1 MEPAETQPPY
11 GSWATLIWGALALLA
26 PPPIAA
32 LCYHYFLQGD
42 PALSEPM
49 LMLAKIGSVVVVACA
64 LRLKGRNIVDYLRLT
79 VPLPREILL
88 AIAVAIAFLVLQFV
102 IAALTGSWFKTVV
115 LDYVPM
121 SFILSILVIG
131 PLAEEI
137 VHRGFMY
144 PGLARSAI
152 EPWGAVV
159 LLAILFA
166 VQHDAR
172 PFSHFA
178 SGLLYGW
185 LRWYTGSVTT
195 PILAHAVINA
205 GLLLISLQGYGW
217 VGY

>member
-11 GSWATLIWGALALLA
+11 GSWATLIWGALAVLA

-49 LMLAKIGSVVVVACA
+49 LMLAKIGSVVVVASA
-64 LRLKGRNIVDYLRLT
+64 LRLKGWNIVDYLRLT
-79 VPLPREILL
+79 VPFPREILL
-88 AIAVAIAFLVLQFV
+88 AIAVAIFFLVLQFV
-102 IAALTGSWFKTVV
+102 TAALTGGWFRTVV
-115 LDYVPM
+115 LDYVPT
-121 SFILSILVIG
+121 SFVLSILVIG

-166 VQHDAR
+166 VQHEAR

-195 PILAHAVINA
+195 PILAHAAINA

>member
-42 PALSEPM
+42 PVLSEPM

-64 LRLKGRNIVDYLRLT
+64 LRLKGWNIVDYLRLT

-88 AIAVAIAFLVLQFV
+88 AIAVAIFFLVLQFV
-102 IAALTGSWFKTVV
+102 TSALTGGWFRTVV
-115 LDYVPM
+115 LDYVPT
-121 SFILSILVIG
+121 SFVLSILVIG

-166 VQHDAR
+166 VQHEAR

-195 PILAHAVINA
+195 PILAHAAINA

>member
-49 LMLAKIGSVVVVACA
+49 LMLAKIGSVVVVASA
-64 LRLKGRNIVDYLRLT
+64 LRLKGWNIVDYLRLT
-79 VPLPREILL
+79 VPFPREILL
-88 AIAVAIAFLVLQFV
+88 AIAVAIFFLVLQLV
-102 IAALTGSWFKTVV
+102 TAALTGGWFRTVV
-115 LDYVPM
+115 LDYVPT
-121 SFILSILVIG
+121 SFVLSILVIG

-166 VQHDAR
+166 VQHEAR

-195 PILAHAVINA
+195 PILAHAAINA

>member
-49 LMLAKIGSVVVVACA
+49 LMLAKIGSVVVVASA
-64 LRLKGRNIVDYLRLT
+64 LRLKGWNIVDYLRLT
-79 VPLPREILL
+79 VPFPREILL
-88 AIAVAIAFLVLQFV
+88 AIAVAIFFLVLQFV
-102 IAALTGSWFKTVV
+102 TAALTGGWFRTVV
-115 LDYVPM
+115 LDYVPT
-121 SFILSILVIG
+121 SFVLSILVIG

-166 VQHDAR
+166 VQHEAR

-195 PILAHAVINA
+195 PILAHAAINA

>member
-26 PPPIAA
+26 PPSIAA

-49 LMLAKIGSVVVVACA
+49 LMLAKIGSVVVVASA
-64 LRLKGRNIVDYLRLT
+64 LRLKGWNIVDYLRLT

-88 AIAVAIAFLVLQFV
+88 AIAVAIFFLVLQFV
-102 IAALTGSWFKTVV
+102 TAALTGGWFRTVV
-115 LDYVPM
+115 LDYVPT
-121 SFILSILVIG
+121 SFVLSILVIG

-166 VQHDAR
+166 VQHEAR

-195 PILAHAVINA
+195 PILAHAAINA

>member
-42 PALSEPM
+42 PVLSEPM

-64 LRLKGRNIVDYLRLT
+64 LRLKGWNIVDYLRLT
-79 VPLPREILL
+79 VPLPREIPL
-88 AIAVAIAFLVLQFV
+88 AIAVAIFFWVLQFV
-102 IAALTGSWFKTVV
+102 TAALTGGWFRTVV

-121 SFILSILVIG
+121 SFNSGNRPAGRRDCTSRFHV
-131 PLAEEI
+131 PW
-137 VHRGFMY
+137 
-144 PGLARSAI
+144 PGATAI

-166 VQHDAR
+166 VQHEAR

-195 PILAHAVINA
+195 PILAHAAINA

>member
-32 LCYHYFLQGD
+32 LCCHYFLQGD

-49 LMLAKIGSVVVVACA
+49 LILAKIGSVVVVACA
-64 LRLKGRNIVDYLRLT
+64 LRLKGWNIVDYLRLT

-88 AIAVAIAFLVLQFV
+88 AIAVAIFFLVLQFV
-102 IAALTGSWFKTVV
+102 TAALTGGWFRTAV

-121 SFILSILVIG
+121 SFVLSILVIG

-166 VQHDAR
+166 VQHEAR

-185 LRWYTGSVTT
+185 LRWCTGSVTT
-195 PILAHAVINA
+195 PILAHAAINA